1 MTLSVIWWP
10 PIIALRKGLL
20 DHLVGE
26 PLYGLDDG
34 QPERLGGIEVDHQ
47 LELEGART
55 GEFIRLPAVQD
66 GSALIDAMTLGKSSR
81 EV

>member
-1 MTLSVIWWP
+1 MTLSVIWRP

-26 PLYGLDDG
+26 QQYGLDDG
-34 QPERLGGIEVDHQ
+34 QPERLGGLEVDYQ
-47 LELEGART
+47 LELEGGLN
-55 GEFIRLPAVQD
+55 GEFARLLAAQNAI
-66 GSALIDAMTLGKSSR
+66 ALIDAMTLGKSSR